1 MKKQFKW
8 IWYAQWLIIALVGGG
23 GTLFSWMP
31 RTAMMFYG
39 GCAMLILAVVLG
51 VTLLMV
57 AREKTWKKALVT
69 GAISGAVYGALIAAI
84 VYVCDELL
92 FKDMVREYEPVHSS
106 IAVVILSIAFT
117 VALVVLMP
125 KKYDPKLV
133 WLKRAVAA
141 VLCITALVL
150 SGLPQNWWWGRHN
163 EKVAGMQQV
172 TSPTGFST
180 HTAEQVSKVEDADY
194 YVAID
199 GDDAND
205 GSIDAPFASIE
216 KARDV
221 IRALDK
227 TGRDGI
233 TVAIKAGDYSVAG
246 LTFTAEDSGTKEC
259 PIVYTA
265 YGDGEVIFNA
275 GVTLQSGDFAKVSDE
290 ATLERLQDSVEDK
303 IYYIDL
309 GKLGITAEDYGK
321 LYAIGAYNYASQYDG
336 DYVGPQYAELFIN
349 DSRQT
354 IARYPNE
361 GWLGTG
367 AIVDLGQPRSFE
379 GEDIEYEVDWYDLR
393 NPQPTTYAM
402 DKELAERLKG
412 WQLDESIWMFG
423 YWYYDWAD
431 GATPFGEADFD
442 AMTITPKFVCG
453 YGAKEGANY
462 YFYNVLEELDAEGEW
477 YLDRENAILYIYEP
491 ENMEEADIKLSLS
504 LDNIIKGEDVD
515 YLTFSRIT
523 FQGTR
528 SDAVAMTGDN
538 NTVEYCIVKNVGG
551 NAIVMDGYNNL
562 VANND
567 ISHTGK
573 GGIVL
578 KGGVQETLTAGNNR
592 AYNNLI
598 HDYSEIYATYQPAV
612 YLQGVGNTCDH
623 NEIYNAPHEAIQFAG
638 NNHMMEYNIIHDVC
652 KLTDDGGAIY
662 AGRRWDWYGNT
673 IRYNAIYDLGTPG
686 HYMPTGIY
694 YDDGLAG
701 QNVYGNLLVNVPDIG
716 IKLGGGRDYICKN
729 NIIINTVRSSIRYMD
744 SLYVSGSDNIDDT
757 ILPNLALV
765 PWESEL
771 WQNAFP
777 ALKGLFWDTEKA
789 DDPLFWG
796 NCAGSEVNGNIVV
809 SQTGELGEIASNP
822 SQYSDISGNAVY
834 GMDMLEQIFT
844 DPDNGDYS
852 IKEGSPIYEI
862 IPDFE
867 EIPYDKIGRE

>member
-1 MKKQFKW
+1 MKKGFKW
-8 IWYAQWLIIALVGGG
+8 IWYAIWLVIVLVGGG

-31 RTAMMFYG
+31 RTDMMFYG
-39 GCAMLILAVVLG
+39 GCAMLIAAVVLG
-51 VTLLMV
+51 VTLLLV
-57 AREKTWKKALVT
+57 AKEKTWKKALVT
-69 GAISGAVYGALIAAI
+69 GAISGAVYGGLIAAI
-84 VYVCDELL
+84 VYVCDEVL
-92 FKDMVREYEPVHSS
+92 FKDMVREYQPVHSS
-106 IAVVILSIAFT
+106 ITVVILSIAFT

-141 VLCITALVL
+141 VLCIVALVL
-150 SGLPQNWWWGRHN
+150 SGMPQNWWWGRHN

-180 HTAEQVSKVEDADY
+180 HTAEQVSKIDDADY
-194 YVAID
+194 YVAVD

-205 GSIDAPFASIE
+205 GSFEKPFATIE

-221 IRALDK
+221 IRTLDK
-227 TGRDGI
+227 AGRDGI

-246 LTFTAEDSGTKEC
+246 VTFTAEDSGTEEC
-259 PIVYTA
+259 PIIYTA

-275 GVTLQSGDFAKVSDE
+275 GVTLKPGEFAEVTDE
-290 ATLERLQDSVEDK
+290 AVLARLQDKVEEN
-303 IYYIDL
+303 IVYIDL

-321 LYAIGAYNYASQYDG
+321 LYAIGSYNAASQYDG
-336 DYVGPQYAELFIN
+336 DYVGPQYAELFVN
-349 DSRQT
+349 DTRQT

-367 AIVDLGQPRSFE
+367 AVVDLGQPREFE
-379 GEDIEYEVDWYDLR
+379 GNDIDYGMDWYSIR
-393 NPQPTTYAM
+393 NPEPTTYEL
-402 DKELAERLKG
+402 DKELAERIKDWKLV
-412 WQLDESIWMFG
+412 DDIWMFG

-431 GATPFGEADFD
+431 GSTPLGEVDFE

-453 YGAKEGANY
+453 YGAKEGASY
-462 YFYNVLEELDAEGEW
+462 YFYNVLEELDAPGEW
-477 YLDRENAILYIYEP
+477 YLDRENAILYMYKP
-491 ENMEEADIKLSLS
+491 DNMEEADIKLSLS
-504 LDNIIKGEDVD
+504 LDNIIKGEDAD
-515 YLTFSRIT
+515 YLTFRRIT

-528 SDAVAMTGDN
+528 SDAISLTGDN

-562 VANND
+562 AANNE
-567 ISHTGK
+567 ITHTGK
-573 GGIVL
+573 GGIII
-578 KGGVQETLTAGNNR
+578 KGGVQETLTPGNSR

-612 YLQGVGNTCDH
+612 YLQGVGNICDH

-638 NNHMMEYNIIHDVC
+638 NNHLMEYNVIHDVC

-694 YDDGLAG
+694 YDDGLSG

-716 IKLGGGRDYICKN
+716 IKLGGGRDYICEN

-744 SLYVSGSDNIDDT
+744 TLYTGWEADDES
-757 ILPNLALV
+757 ILENLALA

-771 WQNAFP
+771 WQTTYP
-777 ALKGLFWDTEKA
+777 ALQGLFWDETRT

-809 SQTGELGEIASNP
+809 SQSGELGEIADNP
-822 SQYSDISGNAVY
+822 AQYSDISGNTVY
-834 GMDMLEQIFT
+834 GMDMLDEIFV
-844 DPDNGDYS
+844 DPDNGDYR
-852 IKEGSPIYEI
+852 IKEDAPIYEM